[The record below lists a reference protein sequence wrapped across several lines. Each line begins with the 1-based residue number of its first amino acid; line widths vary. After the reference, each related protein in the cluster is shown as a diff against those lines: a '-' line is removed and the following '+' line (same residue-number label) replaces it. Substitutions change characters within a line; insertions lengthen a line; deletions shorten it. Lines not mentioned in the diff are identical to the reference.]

1 MPQYSYKAVSAIGQM
16 LEGQMEARDQAAV
29 VERLHATG
37 SLPVRVEPVRAG
49 APGGL
54 LAQLWRPARS
64 VSQKEVGVVT
74 QELATLVRA
83 GLPLDRALEI
93 MIGIAENERV
103 ERVLASIQ
111 EDVRG
116 GSALAAAL
124 EAQGG
129 AFSRLYIS
137 MIRAGEAGGAL
148 DTVLDRLAEYLE
160 RAKALKDSVLS
171 ALIYP
176 TILLLVAVASVVLL
190 LVKVIPSFAQMFKDM
205 GAALPLPTQIVMAAG
220 EFLTGYWWALLLA
233 VAAVVIIMRRQL
245 SHPAKRRRWDRRL
258 LRWPLVGDLVAKV
271 EVARFS
277 RTLGTLVGNGVP
289 LLTALSIVRETLGNQ
304 IMMEEVATAAEGL
317 KSGRGLAEPL
327 AAAGVFPPLA
337 VHMIRVGEETGRLEE
352 MLLQVAN
359 TYDREVQ
366 TAVKRLLA
374 ILEPVLILGLAV
386 IIAGIIMSVLV
397 AILGVN
403 DLAV

>member
-1 MPQYSYKAVSAIGQM
+1 MPQFTYKSVGAAGEV

-29 VERLHATG
+29 VERLRSMG
-37 SLPVRVEPVRAG
+37 SLPVRVEPVRA
-49 APGGL
+49 ASSGGL
-54 LAQLWRPARS
+54 AGLLWGRGKAI
-64 VSQKEVGVVT
+64 SQKEVGVLT

-93 MIGIAENERV
+93 LIGIAENERV
-103 ERVLASIQ
+103 ERVLVHIQ
-111 EDVRG
+111 DEVRG
-116 GSALAAAL
+116 GAALATAL

-129 AFSRLYIS
+129 AFSRLYIN

-148 DTVLDRLAEYLE
+148 DTVLERLAEYLE
-160 RAKALKDSVLS
+160 RARALKDTVLS

-176 TILLLVAVASVVLL
+176 TILLVVAVLSVVLL

-220 EFLTGYWWALLLA
+220 EFLTGYWWVLLLG
-233 VAAVVIIMRRQL
+233 VAGGAIYVRRQL
-245 SHPAKRRRWDRRL
+245 SHPATRRRWDRRF

-289 LLTALSIVRETLGNQ
+289 LLTALSIVRDTLSNQ
-304 IMMEEVATAAEGL
+304 IMVEEVVTVAEGL
-317 KSGRGLAEPL
+317 KRGQGLAEPL
-327 AAAGVFPPLA
+327 AAAGVFPLLA

-374 ILEPVLILGLAV
+374 VLEPVLILGLAV

-403 DLAV
+403 DLAF

>member
-1 MPQYSYKAVSAIGQM
+1 MPQFSYKAVSATGQV

-37 SLPVRVEPVRAG
+37 SLPVRVEPLRAT
-49 APGGL
+49 ASGGL
-54 LAQLWRPARS
+54 LSLLWRPARS
-64 VSQKEVGVVT
+64 VSQREVGVVT

-103 ERVLASIQ
+103 ERVLVQIQ

-137 MIRAGEAGGAL
+137 MIRAGEAGGAM

-176 TILLLVAVASVVLL
+176 TILLVVAVASVVLL

-220 EFLTGYWWALLLA
+220 ELLTGYWWALLLA
-233 VAAVVIIMRRQL
+233 VAAVVIFMRRQL

-317 KSGRGLAEPL
+317 KSGQGLAQPL

>member
-1 MPQYSYKAVSAIGQM
+1 MPQFSYKAVSATGQM

-220 EFLTGYWWALLLA
+220 ELLTGYWWALLLA